1 MLSLLRKLML
11 WQRFVL
17 LAVIALL
24 ACGVPFT
31 LVLKNLQQQLDVANA
46 EDAGLDPLRP
56 TVEAIRQLQ
65 IHRGLAG
72 LALGGDPAAIAKL
85 PDVNR
90 AVAKPLDELRKALPA
105 DDPHYQRVREK
116 AAAIQTATQQLL
128 AKVASRELDA
138 PKSFAEHS
146 RVIED
151 AVLLIE
157 GISDTSGLSL
167 DPEEASYF
175 LVTAVSEY
183 IPQLAES
190 MALVRGKSAAMVA
203 GLLAGRDISAA
214 DRSALHDLR
223 QRSEFWRQRA
233 KRQLD
238 KSLVSN
244 PKLADTLN
252 KPFATALQ
260 TADEF
265 LHQVEKQIDSAK
277 PTLSGP
283 ELFAQGSVAVEAQYA
298 LGKAAT
304 DALEELLH
312 ERIHNLSLQRN
323 VGSSTLTAFMLLA
336 LYIGVMIVRSVTQPI
351 HRAMAAANAVAK
363 GDLTFD
369 TQDAHSD
376 EMGNLLRTLGLMQGN
391 LRERIERDALI
402 SAENGRVKE
411 ALDNTSTNVMLTDE
425 NYRIIYGNKSLMA
438 MLQKF
443 EADFKQAAPSFDV
456 SNIIGKSVD
465 DMHKNPSHQRAV
477 LERMQGPHT
486 ARLKAGS
493 RTFDLVINH
502 VRNAQGQRT
511 GTILEWND
519 RTDELAA
526 LERELQKGR
535 EGQRVQQALDATSSN
550 VMIADA
556 DGVIVFMN
564 KSLVQML
571 RGNEAEIRK
580 QLPQFDSTRLIG
592 MNFDRF
598 HKNPAHQRG
607 LIERLTTE
615 HVADIKVA
623 SASFRLT
630 ASPIMGTDG
639 TRLGTVV
646 EWRDRT
652 AELAAEVE
660 VGAMVDAAN
669 GGDFT
674 QRIALEGKAEFFKML
689 GEKFNSLV
697 DTISTTIREVRV
709 SADQLGGA
717 SDQVSQTSQSLSH
730 SASQQAASVE
740 ETTASLQEMAASV
753 RQNADSA
760 NVTDGMATKAAKE
773 AMEGGQ
779 AVGMTVDAMKQIA
792 TKISIIDDIAYQ
804 TNLLALNAAIEAAR
818 AGEHG
823 KGFAVVAA
831 EVRKLAERSQ
841 VAAQEIGTL
850 ASHSVSLAEKAGAL
864 LSNMVPSIQKTS
876 ELVQE
881 IAAASGEQSQGVAQ
895 IGGAMGHLSNATQQ
909 TASASEQLSATAEEL
924 SAQASQLQEQM
935 AFFKLAED
943 SNSRASNTPQHDKRR
958 PKQR

>member
-1 MLSLLRKLML
+1 MLSMLRKLML

-17 LAVIALL
+17 LALIALL
-24 ACGVPFT
+24 ACGVPST
-31 LVLKNLQQQLDVANA
+31 MVLKNLMQQVDTAKA
-46 EDAGLDPLRP
+46 EDLGLDPLRS
-56 TVEAIRQLQ
+56 TAQVMRSLQ
-65 IHRGLAG
+65 IQRGLSG
-72 LALGGDPAAIAKL
+72 LVLIGDASAQAKL
-85 PDVNR
+85 SSTQAELNSQLAVLLKAFPQGEDAYKPTLQR
-90 AVAKPLDELRKALPA
+90 ATALQASTVKLQEQVSAKSIDGPA
-105 DDPHYQRVREK
+105 
-116 AAAIQTATQQLL
+116 
-128 AKVASRELDA
+128 
-138 PKSFAEHS
+138 SFAAHTEL
-146 RVIED
+146 VGE
-151 AVLLIE
+151 ALLLIE
-157 GISDTSGLSL
+157 GIADASGLSL
-167 DPEEASYF
+167 DPEEATYF
-175 LVTAVSEY
+175 LITAVAEY
-183 IPQLAES
+183 IPQLTES
-190 MALVRGKSAAMVA
+190 IALVRGKGVGLIKQMSSGQTISANEMAA
-203 GLLAGRDISAA
+203 LHGLREKSDFWRLRSQRQMEKALKSDPDLAKALNQSTQTAQKSAEDFLKQVDQQIASGKPSISAA
-214 DRSALHDLR
+214 D
-223 QRSEFWRQRA
+223 
-233 KRQLD
+233 
-238 KSLVSN
+238 
-244 PKLADTLN
+244 
-252 KPFATALQ
+252 
-260 TADEF
+260 
-265 LHQVEKQIDSAK
+265 
-277 PTLSGP
+277 
-283 ELFAQGSVAVEAQYA
+283 LFAQGTV
-298 LGKAAT
+298 AT
-304 DALEELLH
+304 DAQFALFKGATDNLETLLH
-312 ERIHNLSLQRN
+312 ERVKHLTWQRN
-323 VGSSTLTAFMLLA
+323 MGGLALGILVLLA
-336 LYIGVMIVRSVTQPI
+336 MFLGTAIVRSVTQPLQ
-351 HRAMAAANAVAK
+351 RAVNAARAVAS
-363 GDLTFD
+363 GDLAFNTED
-369 TQDAHSD
+369 GSRD
-376 EMGNLLRTLGLMQGN
+376 EAGNLLSSLGQMQSN

-425 NYRIIYGNKSLMA
+425 HYRIIYGNRALMT
-438 MLQKF
+438 MLKKF
-443 EADFKQAAPSFDV
+443 EVDFKQAAPNFDV
-456 SNIIGKSVD
+456 HNIIGKTVD

-502 VRNAQGQRT
+502 VRNDQGQRT

-580 QLPQFDSTRLIG
+580 QLPQFDSNRLIG

-607 LIERLTTE
+607 LIERLTSE

-639 TRLGTVV
+639 ARLGTVV

-697 DTISTTIREVRV
+697 ETVSNTIREVRV

-753 RQNADSA
+753 KQNSDSA
-760 NVTDGMATKAAKE
+760 NVTDGMATKAARE
-773 AMEGGQ
+773 AIEGGQ
-779 AVGMTVDAMKQIA
+779 AVGQTVDAMKQIA

-850 ASHSVSLAEKAGAL
+850 ATNSVKLAEKAGTL
-864 LSNMVPSIQKTS
+864 LTNMVPSIQKTS

-895 IGGAMGHLSNATQQ
+895 INGAMNHLSTATQQ

-924 SAQASQLQEQM
+924 SAQAAQLQEQM
-935 AFFKLAED
+935 AFFRLAD
-943 SNSRASNTPQHDKRR
+943 DDGAAAAASGNKRR
-958 PKQR
+958 PSRH